1 MKAHPGAG
9 ARVSSDGGELEQ
21 RLLRGYQEQ
30 LRQYDRV
37 AVLAPGWLP
46 ADDSWAHELNL
57 VLKDVA
63 ALDAAM
69 ADDKEAWRR
78 SERRPGSELGALL
91 ERLAEKLG
99 TMAAGINRHVADIEA
114 RKDRLLPQIDELI
127 QKRRMLRAYGQY
139 GDRHSHARTRS

>member
-1 MKAHPGAG
+1 MNASPGAG
-9 ARVSSDGGELEQ
+9 ARVSPDGAELEQ

-37 AVLAPGWLP
+37 TVLAGQGPP

-57 VLKDVA
+57 VLNDVA
-63 ALDAAM
+63 ALDVAM
-69 ADDKEAWRR
+69 APDKEAWRR
-78 SERRPGSELGALL
+78 LQRRPGSELSALL

-99 TMAAGINRHVADIEA
+99 TMAAGVNRHVADIEA

-139 GDRHSHARTRS
+139 GDRHAHAPK